1 MSKRIPAKLLKA
13 YFIVAEHMNEDPQMV
28 ETKHYFHRT
37 KKYAFFVGAGR
48 LNKDGWLP
56 GEKSRS
62 PPSSYLGPGASATQG
77 SRPFLFPL

>member
-1 MSKRIPAKLLKA
+1 MTRKAIPAKLLKA
-13 YFIVAEHMNEDPQMV
+13 YFIAAEHMNEDPQMI

-56 GEKSRS
+56 GEKVK
-62 PPSSYLGPGASATQG
+62 
-77 SRPFLFPL
+77 